1 MQMIIAVK
9 NTAPNV
15 GLIQALKGATNAD
28 NTVKSAYAL
37 YTVDSLQQ
45 HIERRWGNAEC
56 DLSTCIFVTMIFET
70 CKQAMSDGYMIL
82 IKELD
87 KSDALYDFIKEW
99 ANNTN
104 NIKILQ
110 EACI

>member
-1 MQMIIAVK
+1 MQMILAVK

-28 NTVKSAYAL
+28 NTVRSAYAL
-37 YTVDSLQQ
+37 YTVDALQQ
-45 HIERRWGNAEC
+45 YIERRWGNAEY
-56 DLSTCIFVTMIFET
+56 DLSTCIFFTMIFET

-99 ANNTN
+99 ASDTN

>member
-1 MQMIIAVK
+1 MQMIIAIK

-28 NTVKSAYAL
+28 NTVRSAYAL
-37 YTVDSLQQ
+37 YTVDALQQ
-45 HIERRWGNAEC
+45 CIESRWGNAER
-56 DLSTCIFVTMIFET
+56 DLSTCVYVTMIFET
-70 CKQAMSDGYMIL
+70 CRQALSDGYMIL

-99 ANNTN
+99 ASSTN
-104 NIKILQ
+104 NIKILP
-110 EACI
+110 EVNV

>member
-1 MQMIIAVK
+1 MQMIIAIK

-28 NTVKSAYAL
+28 NTVRSAYAL
-37 YTVDSLQQ
+37 YTVDALQQ
-45 HIERRWGNAEC
+45 YIESRWGSAER
-56 DLSTCIFVTMIFET
+56 DLSTCIYVTMIFET
-70 CKQAMSDGYMIL
+70 CRQALSDGYMIL

-99 ANNTN
+99 ASSTN
-104 NIKILQ
+104 NIKILP
-110 EACI
+110 EVNV